1 MPPFAFPAALR
12 FALGVLTPS
21 VFGPVVGVERRRV
34 HVVADALVELP
45 EVRLEALRGRR
56 DPVASG
62 RGNMPSLCKETGDG
76 AAVTVVRWVGVGV
89 GSSGG

>member
-1 MPPFAFPAALR
+1 MSFLS
-12 FALGVLTPS
+12 GEVVLWKP
-21 VFGPVVGVERRRV
+21 
-34 HVVADALVELP
+34 
-45 EVRLEALRGRR
+45 LRGRR

-89 GSSGG
+89 